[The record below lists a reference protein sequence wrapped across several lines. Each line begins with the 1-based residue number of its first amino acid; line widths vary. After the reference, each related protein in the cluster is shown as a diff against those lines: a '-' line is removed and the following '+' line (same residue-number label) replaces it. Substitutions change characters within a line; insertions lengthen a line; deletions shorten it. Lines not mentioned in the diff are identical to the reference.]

1 MKIGDLVR
9 YRGWTKGEGPMALV
23 IYESNRS
30 SDYHRRIR
38 VMWIDKEIPVQA
50 AVLSTSSSRITS
62 WVSPKHFEVVSEAG

>member
-1 MKIGDLVR
+1 MKIGDLVI
-9 YRGWTKGEGPMALV
+9 YRGWTKGNGPMALV
-23 IYESNRS
+23 VYECNAD

-50 AVLSTSSSRITS
+50 AVLSISASRITS